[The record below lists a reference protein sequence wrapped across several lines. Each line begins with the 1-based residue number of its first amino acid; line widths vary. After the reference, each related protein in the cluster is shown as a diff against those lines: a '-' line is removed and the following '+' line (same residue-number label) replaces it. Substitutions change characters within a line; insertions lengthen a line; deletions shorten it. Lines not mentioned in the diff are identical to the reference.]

1 ESGWNKYR
9 GQHERDRDDRSA
21 HLFHRLQGGL
31 AWRKTMFDV
40 MFDRLDNHDGV
51 IDDKTN
57 RQHETKE
64 RERVH
69 GESEHWKQRER
80 AHQGNWNSEQRDQSC
95 APALQENEND
105 HDDEKE

>member
-1 ESGWNKYR
+1 
-9 GQHERDRDDRSA
+9 
-21 HLFHRLQGGL
+21 
-31 AWRKTMFDV
+31 MFDV

-105 HDDEKE
+105 HDDEKERFHQRVLDLDHSLRHRERRVETNHVIEIGWKFLR